1 MKRFIFIVLILTR
14 LNLFVQ
20 AQELT
25 SPESRELSFNNID
38 SLLTFAGKNSAVL
51 KTNQQQVILA
61 KYAKIAAITNILNL
75 HNQVAFSLTDNNQ
88 LPINYIPAE
97 IFGGPAGA
105 YTELTLGQQYA
116 SNFNVTTQIDII
128 NPAAWAKV
136 KSATI
141 GQELTNNNNLIN
153 KKSLFESIAACFYN
167 ITSLQEQIE
176 LTKQNLLSTDTLL
189 MIIKNKY
196 SLGLVRQQDVN
207 DAMVNKLNLE
217 DKLKQL
223 QITLEQQYNS
233 LKILIDIPQSENL
246 TITNILSYDQQ
257 YNADLNVNTDLR
269 YKSSQ
274 LETESVKAD
283 LKYNRLSHLP
293 VVSLFYSYSYYQ
305 YSNNHFFDENVNTSK
320 WLNASYVGVKLT
332 FCFPDLNGMALTNK
346 SKINY
351 SISRINLEHSKYQND
366 ISNHQLQLDYEKVY
380 SQFITSQQISL
391 LKDQN
396 YKMAFDQYSQSI
408 LSFDKLLIA
417 FNEMLVSRLNYSSA
431 LAGLLYSKTIID
443 LNNNI
448 IFNL

>member
-1 MKRFIFIVLILTR
+1 MLTG
-14 LNLFVQ
+14 LNLLVQ

-25 SPESRELSFNNID
+25 SPESRELSFNNLD
-38 SLLTFAGKNSAVL
+38 SLLTFAGKNSTVL

-61 KYAKIAAITNILNL
+61 KYEKIAAITNVINL
-75 HNQVAFSLTDNNQ
+75 HNQVAFTLIDNKQ
-88 LPINYIPAE
+88 LPINYVPAE
-97 IFGGPAGA
+97 MFGGPIGS
-105 YTELTLGQQYA
+105 YRGLILGQQYA
-116 SNFNVTTQIDII
+116 SNFSITPQIDII

-189 MIIKNKY
+189 IIVKNKY
-196 SLGLVRQQDVN
+196 FLGLVRQQDVN
-207 DAMVNKLNLE
+207 DAMANKLTLD

-223 QITLEQQYNS
+223 QVTLEQQYNS

-246 TITNILSYDQQ
+246 TITNKFSYDQQ
-257 YNADLNVNTDLR
+257 FSADLNVNADLR

-274 LETESVKAD
+274 LETESAKAD

-293 VVSLFYSYSYYQ
+293 VVSMFYSYSYYQ
-305 YSNNHFFDENVNTSK
+305 NSKNHFFDENVNASK
-320 WLNASYVGVKLT
+320 WLNASYIGVKLT
-332 FCFPDLNGMALTNK
+332 FCFPDLNKMIYTSK

-351 SISRINLEHSKYQND
+351 TISRINQEHSKFQND
-366 ISNHQLQLDYEKVY
+366 ISNRQLQLDYEKAY
-380 SQFITSQQISL
+380 SQFITSQQVSL

-396 YKMAFDQYSQSI
+396 YKLAFDQYSQSI
-408 LSFDKLLIA
+408 LSFDKLLMA
-417 FNEMLVSRLNYSSA
+417 FNEMLVSHLNYSSA

-448 IFNL
+448 K